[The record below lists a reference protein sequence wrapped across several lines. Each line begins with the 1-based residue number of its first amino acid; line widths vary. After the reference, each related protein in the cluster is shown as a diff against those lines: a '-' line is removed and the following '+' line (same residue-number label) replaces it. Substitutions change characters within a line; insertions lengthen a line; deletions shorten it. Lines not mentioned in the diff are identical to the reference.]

1 MDIKPGDTCIFDPYN
16 HFNQKQGYNDVV
28 VVTITKVNKA
38 LFKPTTV
45 DFFDT
50 VSNRLFEKIPVSC
63 MYKINNPVMPNIVIR
78 YKPGTPLITERD
90 VDLVRYC
97 IEKID
102 DKDVKEYAK
111 VFYQKLKLYMLS
123 PLFTDT
129 KES

>member
-28 VVTITKVNKA
+28 VVTITRVNKG

-50 VSNRLFEKIPVSC
+50 VSNRLFEEIPVSC